1 MNELERGPH
10 WGWREYVVTFGVLG
24 FTGAALITTFTV
36 GLTPDQFDPWW
47 YRAWGWIARM
57 VVGIGWF
64 MGSIAL
70 AYAIM
75 RGLGWQD

>member
-1 MNELERGPH
+1 MDEWEDRQR
-10 WGWREYVVTFGVLG
+10 WGWREGVLTFGVLA

-47 YRAWGWIARM
+47 WRAWGWIARM

-70 AYAIM
+70 AWAIG
-75 RGLGWQD
+75 RGLGWMD